1 VEVQEELA
9 VEEEIVLPTGSLL
22 ITVGGIEIAQN
33 AVGPALQLLEFCCA
47 FSKVECNG
55 QKMQRI
61 VWSGLFYVPVLGLC
75 GMVTIYSH

>member
-1 VEVQEELA
+1 VEVQEELS
-9 VEEEIVLPTGSLL
+9 VEEKIVLPTGSLL
-22 ITVGGIEIAQN
+22 ITVGGIEIPQN